1 MARQV
6 LDPVKSVSIII
17 GLEFREFDKV
27 EFLKERWGFRLNSNQ
42 RHRITSA
49 GFFRAKL
56 QKHKCVRGLTLFGY
70 NPDKGSKQ

>member
-27 EFLKERWGFRLNSNQ
+27 EFLKERWGTVCESN
-42 RHRITSA
+42 T
-49 GFFRAKL
+49 GFGFTRAASF
-56 QKHKCVRGLTLFGY
+56 H
-70 NPDKGSKQ
+70 